1 VLFYYFAVFYRAE
14 KGTRDLE
21 KKRARV
27 LKSPHAVEKI
37 ITSILPNFRALKRN
51 AVLSKISHAE
61 KTLSI

>member
-37 ITSILPNFRALKRN
+37 ITFRALK
-51 AVLSKISHAE
+51 KIRGTFKNFTS
-61 KTLSI
+61 